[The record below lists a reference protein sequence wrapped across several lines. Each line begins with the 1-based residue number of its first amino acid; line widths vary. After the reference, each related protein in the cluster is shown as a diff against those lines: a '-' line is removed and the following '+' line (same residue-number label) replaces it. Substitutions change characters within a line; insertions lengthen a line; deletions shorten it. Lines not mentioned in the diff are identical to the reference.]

1 MFDEGKHWIK
11 TFEEAVR
18 KVILLDGTNKLFAWI
33 ENDEIFFKDSYEGG
47 EKDVVLICNFSPN
60 YVTSVDKEQKM
71 LIELIG
77 RNHLKSLVNFMNST
91 FIPNIIEE
99 RSWPDNVRK

>member
-60 YVTSVDKEQKM
+60 YVTSVCDLRGQGAKNADRVDWK
-71 LIELIG
+71 
-77 RNHLKSLVNFMNST
+77 KSLEVSGELHEQHFH
-91 FIPNIIEE
+91 PEHH
-99 RSWPDNVRK
+99 